1 MSVTATRNQYVV
13 FTINQQLFSLPI
25 NEVVEIL
32 RPQTVTQIPG
42 IKPHIQG
49 VINLR
54 GKIIPVV
61 KMLGQLNSGA
71 KANKKN
77 RIVIVQGDSEN
88 IGVKVDEV
96 KMVTYVELE
105 NIEPPPGMQVDEDFF
120 HGFVK
125 LDGQVIGILN
135 LEKVLYPTE

>member
-42 IKPHIQG
+42 IKSHIQG

-61 KMLGQLNSGA
+61 KMHGQLNSDA
-71 KANKKN
+71 KPNKKN

-88 IGVKVDEV
+88 IGVTVDEV
-96 KMVTYVELE
+96 KMVTYVEQE
-105 NIEPPPGMQVDEDFF
+105 NIEPPPGTKVDEDFF